1 MSAHQL
7 SDHFRAVCSTSNEIF
22 VLCLHNA
29 ARRVVIIINN
39 ITTSRVLRPLLRL
52 AREKMVFGFWPT
64 CFNQA
69 SEALLTCSNT
79 CEPSPKVIVSISH
92 EDVLQS
98 VIDL

>member
-1 MSAHQL
+1 MSTHRL
-7 SDHFRAVCSTSNEIF
+7 SDHFRAVHSTCNEIF

-29 ARRVVIIINN
+29 AKGVVIINN

-52 AREKMVFGFWPT
+52 AREKIVFGFWPT

-69 SEALLTCSNT
+69 SEALLTCLNT
-79 CEPSPKVIVSISH
+79 CEPSSKVIVSISH

-98 VIDL
+98 AIDL

>member
-1 MSAHQL
+1 MLISFLITSEL
-7 SDHFRAVCSTSNEIF
+7 SIGNEIF
-22 VLCLHNA
+22 LLCLHNA
-29 ARRVVIIINN
+29 AKGVVIIINN

-52 AREKMVFGFWPT
+52 AREKTVFGFWPT

-69 SEALLTCSNT
+69 SEALLTCLNT
-79 CEPSPKVIVSISH
+79 CEPSSKVIVSITH